1 VIHLVPYIFWY
12 LLHNMEILNQ
22 FGINPLLLAAQVV
35 NFLIL
40 LFILKKF
47 MYKPILKVLDERK
60 ERIAQS
66 LKNAEEIERKLA
78 LTEEEKDK
86 ILAMASSEAQK
97 MIDETKKEIDALK
110 VELTQNAQEQ
120 AEGIIKK
127 GQEAARSEAEKMK
140 QEIMVNMAEI
150 VAKGMEKV
158 TGKVLNKKDREN
170 IIEKEI
176 KNLS

>member
-1 VIHLVPYIFWY
+1 
-12 LLHNMEILNQ
+12 MEILNQ

-60 ERIAQS
+60 EKIAAS
-66 LKNAEEIERKLA
+66 LKNAEEIEKRLLETDEKIDKMMVKATSDIQKMMDESKKEAA
-78 LTEEEKDK
+78 LLKEE
-86 ILAMASSEAQK
+86 LTASAQK
-97 MIDETKKEIDALK
+97 NAEEIIL
-110 VELTQNAQEQ
+110 
-120 AEGIIKK
+120 K
-127 GQEAARSEAEKMK
+127 GQETVKSEGEKMR
-140 QEIMVNMAEI
+140 QEIMVGVAQI

-158 TGKVLNKKDREN
+158 TGKVLTKKDQQQL
-170 IIEKEI
+170 IEKEI